1 MPGHVYKRGT
11 VYWIKF
17 YSGKK
22 PYYLPAKTKKK
33 KEAET
38 LLSFYLGQ
46 VAHGEFKGVW
56 TETLSM
62 QEVFDDFLKD
72 CKRRKLRGLDI
83 VQFHLKP
90 VRAWFEK
97 MKADQVTVLDVKRY
111 KEHRQRQKRAIATVN
126 RELQYL
132 GQALRLAQAN
142 GLIEKVPKIRK
153 DAENNARQ
161 GFFRREDVARLLAAL
176 PDDLRD
182 FVLFGYLTG
191 WRKGEISQLQWTY
204 IEGRVLRLPPA
215 ISKTKDGR
223 VLVLAGELAKLI
235 ERRRAAQIDGVPWV
249 FHRVV
254 QGKPGTPIKEFYR
267 SWLTALKKAGIPDD
281 RIFHDF
287 RRTAV
292 RNMNRAKVPR
302 QTAKK
307 ISGHKTDAI
316 YNRYDIVD
324 EDDIEVGVLLTQ
336 QYLDGDNTVTV
347 TLDGLSAEMAL
358 SNVSS

>member
-1 MPGHVYKRGT
+1 MERSH
-11 VYWIKF
+11 
-17 YSGKK
+17 
-22 PYYLPAKTKKK
+22 PAKTTKKR
-33 KEAET
+33 EAET

-46 VAHGEFKGVW
+46 VARGEFTGAR
-56 TETLSM
+56 TEPLSM
-62 QEVFDDFLKD
+62 KEVFDDFLKD

-90 VRAWFEK
+90 VRAWFEH
-97 MKADQVTVLDVKRY
+97 MHADQVTALDVKRY
-111 KEHRQRQKRAIATVN
+111 KEYRQTQGRAVATIN

-142 GLIEKVPKIRK
+142 ELIAKVPQIRK
-153 DAENNARQ
+153 DAEHNARQ
-161 GFFRREDVARLLAAL
+161 GFFRQGEVARLLAAL
-176 PDDLRD
+176 PEDLRD
-182 FVLFGYLTG
+182 FVFFGYLTG
-191 WRKGEISQLQWTY
+191 WRKGEIAKLEWRH

-254 QGKPGTPIKEFYR
+254 QGTPGTPVKAFYR
-267 SWLTALKKAGIPDD
+267 SWKAALKEAGGPPD
-281 RIFHDF
+281 RIFHDL

-324 EDDIEVGVLLTQ
+324 EDDIEAGVLLTQ
-336 QYLDGDNTVTV
+336 QYLDGDNTVTAIP
-347 TLDGLSAEMAL
+347 DGGSTEKDHDHASL
-358 SNVSS
+358 

>member
-1 MPGHVYKRGT
+1 M
-11 VYWIKF
+11 
-17 YSGKK
+17 
-22 PYYLPAKTKKK
+22 
-33 KEAET
+33 KEI
-38 LLSFYLGQ
+38 
-46 VAHGEFKGVW
+46 
-56 TETLSM
+56 
-62 QEVFDDFLKD
+62 FDDFLKD

-97 MKADQVTVLDVKRY
+97 MPADQITALDVKRY
-111 KEHRQRQKRAIATVN
+111 KEHRQAQGRAVATVN

-142 GLIEKVPKIRK
+142 DLIAKVPKIRK
-153 DAENNARQ
+153 DAEQNARQ
-161 GFFRREDVARLLAAL
+161 GFFRQGDVARLLAAL

-191 WRKGEISQLQWTY
+191 WRKGEIAKLEWTHL
-204 IEGRVLRLPPA
+204 EGRVLRLPPE

-223 VLVLAGELAKLI
+223 VLVLAGELATLI
-235 ERRRAAQIDGVPWV
+235 ERRRVAQIDGIPWV

-267 SWLTALKKAGIPDD
+267 SWDTALKKAGIPDD

-287 RRTAV
+287 RRTAI
-292 RNMNRAKVPR
+292 RNMHRAKVPR

-324 EDDIEVGVLLTQ
+324 EDDIEAGVLLTQ

-347 TLDGLSAEMAL
+347 TLDELSAEKAL
-358 SNVSS
+358 SNASS